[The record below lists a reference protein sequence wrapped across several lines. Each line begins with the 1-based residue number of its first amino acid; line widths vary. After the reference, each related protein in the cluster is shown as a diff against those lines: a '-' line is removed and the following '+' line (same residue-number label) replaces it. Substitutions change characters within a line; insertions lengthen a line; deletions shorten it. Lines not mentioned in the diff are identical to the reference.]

1 MPKKT
6 KKPPIKKT
14 KNKPIIFS
22 EVNPSFSPSPS
33 PPPNKSSPSL
43 THSPSPPPFLSP
55 SPPFLNPPPVVS
67 NEPHSEVVNYCWIGN
82 KRTRERNVERT
93 PTPKI
98 IRNLE
103 KLERKKILFTIIT
116 SILITGY
123 LFITFLYKIK
133 YTVGFCDSD
142 SGTIEKGNHLC
153 TSCPDFGICKDG
165 RLVACEEGFIIFNS
179 SFSFINPLLV
189 SCEIDSDQV
198 VKVSKYAN
206 AIKKTSAKEL
216 GNIECGYGDR
226 ENLEIDNIK
235 LKIRKEMDKDSDQ
248 DFEKLFESS
257 LSKLKGEGHVVV
269 EKEEIRQ
276 LYMRKRKE
284 KATIKRAV
292 DVIYDI
298 LEIESEIISLQWRD
312 QVLSFVEDPFHRKK
326 LWDEV
331 ENMIRKNP
339 LVRLSNTTYEGS
351 STYSLEWVGHKDTY
365 NATTTI
371 N

>member
-1 MPKKT
+1 
-6 KKPPIKKT
+6 
-14 KNKPIIFS
+14 
-22 EVNPSFSPSPS
+22 
-33 PPPNKSSPSL
+33 
-43 THSPSPPPFLSP
+43 
-55 SPPFLNPPPVVS
+55 
-67 NEPHSEVVNYCWIGN
+67 
-82 KRTRERNVERT
+82 
-93 PTPKI
+93 
-98 IRNLE
+98 
-103 KLERKKILFTIIT
+103 
-116 SILITGY
+116 
-123 LFITFLYKIK
+123 
-133 YTVGFCDSD
+133 
-142 SGTIEKGNHLC
+142 
-153 TSCPDFGICKDG
+153 
-165 RLVACEEGFIIFNS
+165 
-179 SFSFINPLLV
+179 
-189 SCEIDSDQV
+189 
-198 VKVSKYAN
+198 
-206 AIKKTSAKEL
+206 
-216 GNIECGYGDR
+216 
-226 ENLEIDNIK
+226 
-235 LKIRKEMDKDSDQ
+235 MDKDSDQ

-276 LYMRKRKE
+276 
-284 KATIKRAV
+284 RAV